1 MSDSHTVTW
10 QRKNYTLTP
19 HREGW
24 RLRSRARGNRIDL
37 VFPSCSITS
46 AKRQAREHFEG
57 EQKILARGDKATL
70 EEVLAVYRQMPKK
83 AGEKAAY
90 INECRLRAVIR
101 TTLKRELR
109 DVTVS
114 EIGPQLWLDYMASKL
129 GGKIDLARRRPGNA
143 AVNSAVRCAASI
155 FIERLRP
162 GYRALGVIVPDDA
175 TNIQWLPTMQI
186 PKPSVRP
193 ELLEIWG
200 AMNKGAMYWT
210 IGLARFAGLRRHEVS
225 ACSRSWIVE
234 DKTGVYV
241 EMRDRPEEGFTH
253 KTGEVYRARVTSP
266 AFAAELL
273 ARPTGLIVQET
284 APGMTRDYWFRYYP
298 PEWLKPFTGTAYKPL
313 HRLRSL
319 YADEVKKLTADAV
332 AAHQAGVKAASFAL
346 GHTNTDTTEKAYLT
360 A

>member
-1 MSDSHTVTW
+1 MSDSHSILW
-10 QRKNYTLTP
+10 QRKTYTLTP

-114 EIGPQLWLDYMASKL
+114 EIRPQLWLDYMASKL

-175 TNIQWLPTMQI
+175 TNIQWLPTMQL
-186 PKPSVRP
+186 PRP
-193 ELLEIWG
+193 RSILSL
-200 AMNKGAMYWT
+200 APPVFFPDDQTRLAV
-210 IGLARFAGLRRHEVS
+210 GLARYAGLRQQE
-225 ACSRSWIVE
+225 ACACRRGWIVE
-234 DKTGVYV
+234 TATGVFV
-241 EMRDRPEEGFTH
+241 EMRDRPEEGWES
-253 KTGEVYRARVTSP
+253 KTGQIYRSLIIND

-273 ARPTGLIVQET
+273 AMPPGFIVST
-284 APGMTRDYWFRYYP
+284 PPGMEREYWFKHYP
-298 PEWLKPFTGTAYKPL
+298 QEWLKPFTGSAIKPL
-313 HRLRSL
+313 HRLRGL
-319 YADEVKKLTADAV
+319 YADDVKRITEDAV
-332 AAHQAGVKAASFAL
+332 AAHLAGVKAASQAL
-346 GHTNTDTTEKAYLT
+346 GHTSTATTEKSYLT